1 MPRPRA
7 CSICGELEKIGE
19 NSSGDSIYPRRSP
32 ERKPRKHWFS
42 MEPVVG
48 IGRFNPMNEFKI
60 ADLLRKSTSLGKSL
74 PPSFT
79 RCHPLLLTAYLTVF
93 ALKYQVEAEA
103 SASASPPMFYGSA
116 AGTDSDSHS
125 SDNRRETCKTR
136 CETGCQ

>member
-1 MPRPRA
+1 MRKVEEDVPAAVLLSGCLTVGVFSQVKPA
-7 CSICGELEKIGE
+7 KKPVNTVE
-19 NSSGDSIYPRRSP
+19 NVL
-32 ERKPRKHWFS
+32 
-42 MEPVVG
+42 EPVVG

-116 AGTDSDSHS
+116 GGTDSDSHS